1 MNPRKKSTRKKQTGR
16 ASSTSALAPA
26 RRVAAATAAT
36 AGPRPRRRAA
46 SVVVT
51 RAVLTPTPPPPP
63 PPASKSSSSST
74 LLSDTTIPDSLPA
87 DFSSPLE
94 QQQQQ
99 QRSQEEP
106 LDTSRNPWTDEEWRG
121 VKWTVYRG
129 VAYDLT
135 KFIDAHPAGA
145 WLVRLAIG
153 RDATALFES
162 YHLRPEVA
170 AARLRR
176 LPVLENFPV
185 AAVPRSPRPNDSDL
199 YNTLRDRVR
208 AEVFQGR
215 EAEGAHR
222 SGSFGAAAAVLGF
235 AAAALAAYTAAP
247 SLATGA
253 VLGLAGAWIGLTVQ
267 HCGNHGAMS
276 TSPLVNQLMGFGDD
290 LIGGSSLAWQY
301 HHQVS
306 HHVHCNDDAFDED
319 VFSSFPLLRFD
330 VRQPRSWYHRYQHV
344 YMWLLFPLMQL
355 AFQAG
360 DWQAIVQGRTAGAT
374 LHGATA
380 AQRALA
386 ALGKIAHYSLLV
398 AVPWA
403 TQGASAALW
412 GAAGFTFV
420 QGIVLAATFA
430 VSHNVPEAKP
440 ALVGAAEARIGGGGG
455 GRGPSSSTSS
465 SSSSENSSQSAHA
478 TLTTPIDE
486 RDWAV
491 QQVTTS
497 ADYGGAISN
506 FMTGGLSLQA
516 VRREMI
522 LFFIFVFVSPGF
534 FHFIGF
540 PLSRK
545 KNDSLSLPAS
555 LSPIKTFKNELLK
568 QAHHTFPA
576 ICFVHYPAIADI
588 ITDECSKRGIPYA
601 RYDSLPTILKRFVGY
616 MRDVGSAGDVPL
628 AETGDVEAAA
638 ARAAALARL

>member
-1 MNPRKKSTRKKQTGR
+1 M
-16 ASSTSALAPA
+16 
-26 RRVAAATAAT
+26 
-36 AGPRPRRRAA
+36 
-46 SVVVT
+46 
-51 RAVLTPTPPPPP
+51 
-63 PPASKSSSSST
+63 
-74 LLSDTTIPDSLPA
+74 
-87 DFSSPLE
+87 
-94 QQQQQ
+94 
-99 QRSQEEP
+99 
-106 LDTSRNPWTDEEWRG
+106 
-121 VKWTVYRG
+121 KWTVYRG

-135 KFIDAHPAGA
+135 KFIDMHPAGA

-176 LPVLENFPV
+176 LPVLQDFPV
-185 AAVPRSPRPNDSDL
+185 NAVPRSPRPNDSDL
-199 YNTLRDRVR
+199 YNTLRERVR
-208 AEVFQGR
+208 AEVFQGK

-222 SGSFGAAAAVLGF
+222 SGSFGAAAA
-235 AAAALAAYTAAP
+235 LATYAAAP
-247 SLATGA
+247 SLATGGL
-253 VLGLAGAWIGLTVQ
+253 LGLAGAWIGLTVQ

-330 VRQPRSWYHRYQHV
+330 VRQPRAWYHKYQHV

-360 DWQAIVQGRTAGAT
+360 DWQAIVRGRTAGAT

-380 AQRALA
+380 VQRAFA
-386 ALGKIAHYSLLV
+386 ALGKVAHYSLLM
-398 AVPWA
+398 AVPYLLHEPA
-403 TQGASAALW
+403 AALW

-440 ALVGAAEARIGGGGG
+440 ALVGAAEPRIGSTSA
-455 GRGPSSSTSS
+455 SSSTSS
-465 SSSSENSSQSAHA
+465 SDSSLSAHA

-516 VRREMI
+516 VRERDS
-522 LFFIFVFVSPGF
+522 FFS
-534 FHFIGF
+534 
-540 PLSRK
+540 
-545 KNDSLSLPAS
+545 
-555 LSPIKTFKNELLK
+555 
-568 QAHHTFPA
+568 
-576 ICFVHYPAIADI
+576 
-588 ITDECSKRGIPYA
+588 
-601 RYDSLPTILKRFVGY
+601 
-616 MRDVGSAGDVPL
+616 
-628 AETGDVEAAA
+628 
-638 ARAAALARL
+638 

>member
-1 MNPRKKSTRKKQTGR
+1 LLLLQPHDRSASFFVNAAVALPLSLDEMAEQFRAFFAVPRGHGRRSRSKHASERGIGLEASIEKLTRKPVRNPQNQKKNQTGR
-16 ASSTSALAPA
+16 ATSSSLAPGRAAVAAPA
-26 RRVAAATAAT
+26 RRVAAVSS
-36 AGPRPRRRAA
+36 PRPARRAF
-46 SVVVT
+46 T
-51 RAVLTPTPPPPP
+51 PRAVLTPTPPPPP
-63 PPASKSSSSST
+63 SKSNSSSSST

-87 DFSSPLE
+87 DFSSPLAA
-94 QQQQQ
+94 
-99 QRSQEEP
+99 EP
-106 LDTSRNPWTDEEWRG
+106 LDTSSNPWTDERWRG

-135 KFIDAHPAGA
+135 KFIDMHPAGA

-176 LPVLENFPV
+176 LPVLEGFPV
-185 AAVPRSPRPNDSDL
+185 NAVPRSPRPNDSDL

-235 AAAALAAYTAAP
+235 AATALSLYTLSP

-380 AQRALA
+380 GQRALA
-386 ALGKIAHYSLLV
+386 ALGKVAHYSLLMV
-398 AVPWA
+398 VPFY
-403 TQGASAALW
+403 THGASAALW

-440 ALVGAAEARIGGGGG
+440 ALVQAAEARIG
-455 GRGPSSSTSS
+455 SS
-465 SSSSENSSQSAHA
+465 SSSSSSSTSPLLSADA

-516 VRREMI
+516 VRERFFFNFSFFLSSFSPPFLA
-522 LFFIFVFVSPGF
+522 LFFAV
-534 FHFIGF
+534 
-540 PLSRK
+540 L
-545 KNDSLSLPAS
+545 AS
-555 LSPIKTFKNELLK
+555 TE
-568 QAHHTFPA
+568 
-576 ICFVHYPAIADI
+576 
-588 ITDECSKRGIPYA
+588 
-601 RYDSLPTILKRFVGY
+601 
-616 MRDVGSAGDVPL
+616 
-628 AETGDVEAAA
+628 
-638 ARAAALARL
+638 RA

>member
-1 MNPRKKSTRKKQTGR
+1 MPRQTGR
-16 ASSTSALAPA
+16 ASTPSLARFGAPA
-26 RRVAAATAAT
+26 RRVAAAAVAA
-36 AGPRPRRRAA
+36 PRPRRASA

-63 PPASKSSSSST
+63 PSSKSSSSPA

-87 DFSSPLE
+87 DFSAPLE
-94 QQQQQ
+94 
-99 QRSQEEP
+99 
-106 LDTSRNPWTDEEWRG
+106 LDTKSNPWTDERWRG

-176 LPVLENFPV
+176 LPVLEDFPV
-185 AAVPRSPRPNDSDL
+185 GAVPRSPRPNDSDL

-235 AAAALAAYTAAP
+235 AATALAAYTAAP

-330 VRQPRSWYHRYQHV
+330 VRQPRAWYHRYQHV

-360 DWQAIVQGRTAGAT
+360 DFQAIALGRTAGAT

-386 ALGKIAHYSLLV
+386 ALGKVAHYSLLV
-398 AVPWA
+398 TVPWL
-403 TQGASAALW
+403 TKGAAAALW

-440 ALVGAAEARIGGGGG
+440 ALVGAAEARIG
-455 GRGPSSSTSS
+455 SSTSS
-465 SSSSENSSQSAHA
+465 SSSSSESSQSAHA

-516 VRREMI
+516 VR
-522 LFFIFVFVSPGF
+522 
-534 FHFIGF
+534 
-540 PLSRK
+540 
-545 KNDSLSLPAS
+545 
-555 LSPIKTFKNELLK
+555 
-568 QAHHTFPA
+568 
-576 ICFVHYPAIADI
+576 
-588 ITDECSKRGIPYA
+588 
-601 RYDSLPTILKRFVGY
+601 
-616 MRDVGSAGDVPL
+616 
-628 AETGDVEAAA
+628 
-638 ARAAALARL
+638 

>member
-1 MNPRKKSTRKKQTGR
+1 MFPVNPTVYSIDIMPANAKSNRKHPRKAHTETSFESTKTFFFSFFFSRQTCR
-16 ASSTSALAPA
+16 ASTPSFVARSGAPA
-26 RRVAAATAAT
+26 RRVAAAAA
-36 AGPRPRRRAA
+36 ANAAPRPRRA
-46 SVVVT
+46 SSSAVVT

-63 PPASKSSSSST
+63 PSSKSST

-87 DFSSPLE
+87 DFSAKLDDEAE
-94 QQQQQ
+94 Q
-99 QRSQEEP
+99 P
-106 LDTSRNPWTDEEWRG
+106 LDTSSNPWTDERWRG

-176 LPVLENFPV
+176 LPVLEGFPV
-185 AAVPRSPRPNDSDL
+185 NAVPRSPRPNDSDL

-235 AAAALAAYTAAP
+235 AATALAAYTAAP

-276 TSPLVNQLMGFGDD
+276 TSPVVNQLMGFGDD

-330 VRQPRSWYHRYQHV
+330 VRQPRSWYHRYQHL

-360 DWQAIVQGRTAGAT
+360 DFQAIALGRTAGAT

-386 ALGKIAHYSLLV
+386 ALGKVAHYSLLV
-398 AVPWA
+398 AVPWLTHGPA
-403 TQGASAALW
+403 AALW

-440 ALVGAAEARIGGGGG
+440 ALVGAAEARIG
-455 GRGPSSSTSS
+455 SVTSS
-465 SSSSENSSQSAHA
+465 SSSSPSESSQSAHA

-516 VRREMI
+516 VRKR
-522 LFFIFVFVSPGF
+522 LFFFPSPVLFCCHCAVFPF
-534 FHFIGF
+534 
-540 PLSRK
+540 RK
-545 KNDSLSLPAS
+545 KRRAHFLCTFF
-555 LSPIKTFKNELLK
+555 KTPKN
-568 QAHHTFPA
+568 
-576 ICFVHYPAIADI
+576 
-588 ITDECSKRGIPYA
+588 
-601 RYDSLPTILKRFVGY
+601 
-616 MRDVGSAGDVPL
+616 
-628 AETGDVEAAA
+628 
-638 ARAAALARL
+638 